1 MLLIFKSILI
11 VLFLVSNVQGQKAN
25 EEVNQYH
32 PTISPD
38 DIEMTIE
45 TDKRSYFPN
54 EPIVLAITLRNKTGR
69 QLDFMH
75 DANRLHTCEITVLD
89 PYREEKHIEFGKDKA
104 NGFTI
109 PEHEPTPVPK
119 TKYGDPSVHAR
130 GSLRPNWIPPHGRDI
145 FSVSLSRMFD
155 LSYPSGIYTV
165 KVRYDNHYGIKPNHV
180 FEQTTTFKI
189 RDASSLSSMA
199 LMGENLSWII
209 GKTRA
214 IDLLSSEAEA
224 IMDRLETLEDSGR
237 RDDPDY
243 SRLMAILESLGYL
256 FHTDELRY
264 MALHNAWTLDDFRK
278 FIGKYN
284 NKE

>member
-1 MLLIFKSILI
+1 
-11 VLFLVSNVQGQKAN
+11 
-25 EEVNQYH
+25 
-32 PTISPD
+32 
-38 DIEMTIE
+38 
-45 TDKRSYFPN
+45 
-54 EPIVLAITLRNKTGR
+54 
-69 QLDFMH
+69 
-75 DANRLHTCEITVLD
+75 
-89 PYREEKHIEFGKDKA
+89 
-104 NGFTI
+104 
-109 PEHEPTPVPK
+109 
-119 TKYGDPSVHAR
+119 
-130 GSLRPNWIPPHGRDI
+130 
-145 FSVSLSRMFD
+145 
-155 LSYPSGIYTV
+155 
-165 KVRYDNHYGIKPNHV
+165 
-180 FEQTTTFKI
+180 
-189 RDASSLSSMA
+189 
-199 LMGENLSWII
+199 MGENLSRII

>member
-109 PEHEPTPVPK
+109 PEHEPNTAIRASMQEAVFVP
-119 TKYGDPSVHAR
+119 TGFLPMA
-130 GSLRPNWIPPHGRDI
+130 GT
-145 FSVSLSRMFD
+145 FSASR
-155 LSYPSGIYTV
+155 
-165 KVRYDNHYGIKPNHV
+165 
-180 FEQTTTFKI
+180 
-189 RDASSLSSMA
+189 
-199 LMGENLSWII
+199 
-209 GKTRA
+209 
-214 IDLLSSEAEA
+214 
-224 IMDRLETLEDSGR
+224 
-237 RDDPDY
+237 
-243 SRLMAILESLGYL
+243 
-256 FHTDELRY
+256 
-264 MALHNAWTLDDFRK
+264 
-278 FIGKYN
+278 
-284 NKE
+284 

>member
-104 NGFTI
+104 N
-109 PEHEPTPVPK
+109 
-119 TKYGDPSVHAR
+119 DPYNEND
-130 GSLRPNWIPPHGRDI
+130 G
-145 FSVSLSRMFD
+145 
-155 LSYPSGIYTV
+155 
-165 KVRYDNHYGIKPNHV
+165 KVI
-180 FEQTTTFKI
+180 
-189 RDASSLSSMA
+189 ALSSDRTYGRHCHDTA
-199 LMGENLSWII
+199 VTGDIKNDRQGGVLRKRGKDEYSKDNLLYIV
-209 GKTRA
+209 
-214 IDLLSSEAEA
+214 
-224 IMDRLETLEDSGR
+224 
-237 RDDPDY
+237 P
-243 SRLMAILESLGYL
+243 
-256 FHTDELRY
+256 
-264 MALHNAWTLDDFRK
+264 
-278 FIGKYN
+278 
-284 NKE
+284 